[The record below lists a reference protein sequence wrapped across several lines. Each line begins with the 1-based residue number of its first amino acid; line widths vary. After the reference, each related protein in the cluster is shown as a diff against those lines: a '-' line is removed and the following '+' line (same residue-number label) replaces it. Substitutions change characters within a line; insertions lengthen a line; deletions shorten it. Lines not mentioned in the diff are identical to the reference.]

1 MATWSSSNNASV
13 LTERRAL
20 LDARLAL
27 ANGGS
32 LRLYS
37 SAPALLATCALSATA
52 FGAAD
57 GSCLATANAVSP
69 DVAPTTGTAIA
80 SAKILKSDGTTEVIT
95 LTVGL
100 GGSGADVI
108 IAGAT
113 LTPPSGSVIVV
124 NSITV
129 QG

>member
-13 LTERRAL
+13 LTQRQAL

-32 LRLYS
+32 LKLYS
-37 SAPALLATCALSATA
+37 AANAVLASCALSATA
-52 FGAAD
+52 FGAAN
-57 GSCLATANAVSP
+57 GSCIATANAVSN
-69 DVAPTTGTAIA
+69 DASPTTGTAV
-80 SAKILKSDGTTEVIT
+80 SYAKIFKSDGTTEVMT

-100 GGSGADVI
+100 SAADVI
-108 IAGAT
+108 ISGAT
-113 LTPPSGSVIVV
+113 LTIPSGATVVIS
-124 NSITV
+124 SITV